1 MNSINPMNPL
11 ADVLAEA
18 KRINQE
24 IIDANAIRVAN
35 QNLQD
40 EIMKCNTSKQIAEK
54 LYLATINFQDNL
66 PNGYDV
72 GLQLVQF
79 GTFILVLVENISYI
93 NHSLVVFEGTDSSS
107 GNPVRLIQNVSQVN
121 FLLMAVKN
129 PEPETPKR
137 KIGFETTF

>member
-1 MNSINPMNPL
+1 MNPMHPM
-11 ADVLAEA
+11 AVALAESE
-18 KRINQE
+18 RINQD
-24 IIDANAIRVAN
+24 IANANATRVAN

-54 LYLATINFQDNL
+54 LYLATVNFQDNL

-79 GTFILVLVENISYI
+79 GTSILVLVENISYI
-93 NHSLVVFEGTDSSS
+93 NHSLVVFEGKDSST

-137 KIGFETTF
+137 KIGFESTF